1 MNTTKPEHTPT
12 PWYYEQDGDGPKRY
26 WDKYICANDGAGR
39 ICTVNSPNGAGVGEV
54 ESNARFIVAAVNAYD
69 EDQRTIAEL
78 RRVLVLCE
86 KALASH
92 EDPNPGEALVSARQ
106 ALAALE
112 RSKP

>member
-1 MNTTKPEHTPT
+1 MTPT
-12 PWYYEQDGDGPKRY
+12 PAEQIDY
-26 WDKYICANDGAGR
+26 WRERFEGAR
-39 ICTVNSPNGAGVGEV
+39 AELAEN
-54 ESNARFIVAAVNAYD
+54 
-69 EDQRTIAEL
+69 QRTIAEL

-112 RSKP
+112 RS